1 MVTDTHKRMPRAKVK
16 TKLQN
21 EDLQKDNLQK
31 DNLLKK
37 EGAPAEALSPEAK
50 APAKIW
56 RKIFTD
62 NARLVTVALAIALF
76 VRFFIAEPRYIP
88 SPSMMPTLAVGDRL
102 LVEKVSYRLHSP
114 HRGDIVV
121 FEPPPQLQE
130 YGYSARQAFIKRVI
144 GLPGETVE
152 VSQGKVFI
160 NSQPLAESYIFA
172 APEYEMPAVR
182 IPADSLFVMGDNRN
196 DSNDS
201 HVWGFLPAKNAIG
214 QAAFR
219 FWPLD
224 KIGFVMDEVPISQLS
239 DSRPGTSKTLGS
251 AKARMSPES

>member
-1 MVTDTHKRMPRAKVK
+1 MIWSLIRTNVCLDKVE
-16 TKLQN
+16 TKLQK
-21 EDLQKDNLQK
+21 EDLQKDDLPENG
-31 DNLLKK
+31 
-37 EGAPAEALSPEAK
+37 GAPAEFLSPEAD
-50 APAKIW
+50 ATEPANKLW

-62 NARLVTVALAIALF
+62 NARLVIVALAIALV

-144 GLPGETVE
+144 GLPGETVK
-152 VSQGKVFI
+152 VSQGQVFV
-160 NSQPLAESYIFA
+160 NSQPLAESYILE
-172 APEYEMPAVR
+172 APEYEMPTVR
-182 IPADSLFVMGDNRN
+182 VPPSSLFVMGDNRN

-224 KIGFVMDEVPISQLS
+224 KIGFVMDE
-239 DSRPGTSKTLGS
+239 T
-251 AKARMSPES
+251 AE